1 MKHIYFNRDS
11 NNFDDILKDPNLK
24 RKVIEKTQWLN
35 HLMIA
40 LDEEDETITYINLKY
55 GDSILSELVK
65 DRSPI
70 PNIDY
75 ISVRK

>member
-11 NNFDDILKDPNLK
+11 NNFDDILKDSNLK

-75 ISVRK
+75 IPVRK